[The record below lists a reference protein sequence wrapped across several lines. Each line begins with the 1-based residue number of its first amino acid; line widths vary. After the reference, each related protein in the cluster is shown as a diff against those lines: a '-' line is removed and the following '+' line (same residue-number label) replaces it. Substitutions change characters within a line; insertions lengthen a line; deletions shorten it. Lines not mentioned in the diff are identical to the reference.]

1 LNVADKGLLVDLSAY
16 AGKLRAFAQAQ
27 AKRLPQARVRLAEP
41 LAYQEGEAVE
51 ALPAAEAAGLALK
64 VASSAGSGQALL
76 PAEGSV
82 ASSLPQPPFAASL
95 GGFQAQIQGC
105 LRCALGPKRRKF
117 IFGEGSAQARLVIV
131 GDAPGVD
138 EDASGRPFAG
148 AAGQLLDRMLA
159 AMASSRQQAY
169 LCHVVKCRCGAG
181 QVPSAEELE
190 ACRGFLE
197 HQLSLLKPVVICAL
211 GDQAAKSLLGGDLPM
226 AQRRG
231 KFGEWRGIPVMPT
244 YHPSALL
251 RDAGLKRPAW
261 DDLKLVVAKMQG
273 AA

>member
-1 LNVADKGLLVDLSAY
+1 MSMTDKAILVDLSAY
-16 AGKLRAFAQAQ
+16 AAKLRAFTQAQ
-27 AKRLPQARVRLAEP
+27 AKLQPKARVRLAEP
-41 LAYQEGEAVE
+41 LAYQESEAVE
-51 ALPAAEAAGLALK
+51 ALPPAEAAGLALK
-64 VASSAGSGQALL
+64 VADL

-82 ASSLPQPPFAASL
+82 ASSLPQPPYADNL

-105 LRCALGPKRRKF
+105 LRCALGPKRRRF

-181 QVPSAEELE
+181 QAPRAEELE

-197 HQLSLLKPVVICAL
+197 HQLSLLRPVVICAL
-211 GDQAAKSLLGGDLPM
+211 GDQAAKSLLGGDEPM

-231 KFGEWRGIPVMPT
+231 KFGAWRGIPVMPT

-261 DDLKLVVAKMQG
+261 DDLKLVVAKLQG